1 VTSPGRLEV
10 VSRQPLVLL
19 DGAHNPAGARALAEA
34 LLSEFVVDLRTLV
47 VTCLADKDV
56 RGILEGLAPA
66 TGRLIVTTNRSPRSA
81 PAERLRKEAEA
92 LGLVAEVAPDVAT
105 AVRGAID
112 DAAESEAVVVT
123 GSLFTVGEARD
134 LLMGTGP
141 A

>member
-1 VTSPGRLEV
+1 M
-10 VSRQPLVLL
+10 
-19 DGAHNPAGARALAEA
+19 
-34 LLSEFVVDLRTLV
+34 VDRRTLV
-47 VTCLADKDV
+47 ARAWPTRTS

-66 TGRLIVTTNRSPRSA
+66 TGRLIVTTNRSPRAA

-92 LGLVAEVAPDVAT
+92 LGLVAEVAPDVAS

-123 GSLFTVGEARD
+123 GSLYTVGEARD